1 MPDVAALLRSALAS
15 EQRLLLRRATEESAR
30 RRVRL
35 YLVGGAVRDA
45 LLGLPVADVDLVSA
59 PGGAD
64 FGRELA
70 GALGGEVVASSQFGT
85 HKIREGGIT
94 FDLAMART
102 ESYAHP
108 GALPSVRPAGIL
120 DDLARRDFTINAMAV
135 EVRGESWGDLQDE
148 FGGLADLRRGL
159 VRTLHDGSFRDDAT
173 RILRAAR
180 YAGRY
185 GYRIEEATQ
194 RALDR
199 DLAYL
204 DAIKGDR
211 LRHELERVFDEPRA
225 APILRLLRDAG
236 VLRAINPSLGADE
249 AALAR
254 IDEVALRPERGPRP
268 VMLSLLVSS
277 LPAEAAPALVR
288 RLNMGADWARVV
300 RDTLALRDIVARL
313 TGCNA
318 PACVPAR
325 WTTCCAPTTSTPCA
339 PAPLWRAT
347 TWRRRGCA
355 DTWTSC
361 ATPAR
366 CWTATTCW
374 RWGWR
379 EGRRWARC
387 CERSGAPGWTAR
399 SALART
405 RWRTCGDGLAARA
418 PTHGPP
424 LPRWERIE
432 VRGDR

>member
-1 MPDVAALLRSALAS
+1 MPDVAALLRSALVS
-15 EQRLLLRRATEESAR
+15 EQRQLLRRATEESAR

-199 DLAYL
+199 GLAYL

-225 APILRLLRDAG
+225 APILRILRDAG

-249 AALAR
+249 AALAQ
-254 IDEVALRPERGPRP
+254 IDEVAIGPERGPTP

-277 LPAEAAPALVR
+277 LPAEAAPALAR
-288 RLNMGADWARVV
+288 RLNMGAGWAGVV
-300 RDTLALRDIVARL
+300 RDTIALRDVLGRLKRSGLRPSEVDDLLSAYDEHALRAGAALASDDSAAARVRRYLDELRHVRPLLGGNDLLALGVERGPEVGALLRALRRARL
-313 TGCNA
+313 DGEVRTREDEVA
-318 PACVPAR
+318 YLRR
-325 WTTCCAPTTSTPCA
+325 WT
-339 PAPLWRAT
+339 
-347 TWRRRGCA
+347 
-355 DTWTSC
+355 
-361 ATPAR
+361 
-366 CWTATTCW
+366 
-374 RWGWR
+374 
-379 EGRRWARC
+379 
-387 CERSGAPGWTAR
+387 SG
-399 SALART
+399 
-405 RWRTCGDGLAARA
+405 
-418 PTHGPP
+418 
-424 LPRWERIE
+424 
-432 VRGDR
+432 

>member
-15 EQRLLLRRATEESAR
+15 EQRQLLRRAAEESAR

-85 HKIREGGIT
+85 HKIRAGGIT

-102 ESYAHP
+102 ESYARP
-108 GALPSVRPAGIL
+108 GALPSVRPGGIL

-225 APILRLLRDAG
+225 APILRILRDAG

-249 AALAR
+249 AALAQ

-277 LPAEAAPALVR
+277 LPAEAAPALAR
-288 RLNMGADWARVV
+288 RLNMGAGWARVV
-300 RDTLALRDIVARL
+300 RDSIALRDVLRRLQRSSLRPSEVDDLLSAYDEHALRAGAALAGDDLGSVVGAPIPGRTAPRPPTAGRQRLAGAGRGERAGRRRTSAVAQKRSP
-313 TGCNA
+313 GRRG
-318 PACVPAR
+318 PHSRGRGGVPAEM
-325 WTTCCAPTTSTPCA
+325 
-339 PAPLWRAT
+339 
-347 TWRRRGCA
+347 
-355 DTWTSC
+355 D
-361 ATPAR
+361 
-366 CWTATTCW
+366 
-374 RWGWR
+374 
-379 EGRRWARC
+379 
-387 CERSGAPGWTAR
+387 
-399 SALART
+399 
-405 RWRTCGDGLAARA
+405 
-418 PTHGPP
+418 
-424 LPRWERIE
+424 
-432 VRGDR
+432 

>member
-1 MPDVAALLRSALAS
+1 MPDVAALLRSALAP
-15 EQRLLLRRATEESAR
+15 EQMQLLRRASEESAR
-30 RRVRL
+30 RGVRL

-45 LLGLPVADVDLVSA
+45 LLGLSVADVDLVSA
-59 PGGAD
+59 PGDAE
-64 FGRELA
+64 FGRDLA

-85 HKIREGGIT
+85 HKIRAGGIT

-102 ESYAHP
+102 ESYDHP

-135 EVRGESWGDLQDE
+135 EVRGELWGDLQDE

-185 GYRIEEATQ
+185 GYRIEAATQ

-225 APILRLLRDAG
+225 APILRILRDAG
-236 VLRAINPSLGADE
+236 VLRAINSSLGADE
-249 AALAR
+249 AALAQ
-254 IDEVALRPERGPRP
+254 IDEIAIGPERGPTP

-300 RDTLALRDIVARL
+300 RDTLALHDIVARL
-313 TGCNA
+313 Q
-318 PACVPAR
+318 
-325 WTTCCAPTTSTPCA
+325 
-339 PAPLWRAT
+339 
-347 TWRRRGCA
+347 
-355 DTWTSC
+355 
-361 ATPAR
+361 
-366 CWTATTCW
+366 
-374 RWGWR
+374 
-379 EGRRWARC
+379 
-387 CERSGAPGWTAR
+387 RSGLRPSEVDDLLRAYDEHALRAGA
-399 SALART
+399 ALAS
-405 RWRTCGDGLAARA
+405 DDLAASWVRRYLDELRHVRPLLDGNDLLALGVARGPKVGELLRTLRCARLDGEVHTREDEVAYARA
-418 PTHGPP
+418 RFGEDETSP
-424 LPRWERIE
+424 
-432 VRGDR
+432 

>member
-1 MPDVAALLRSALAS
+1 M
-15 EQRLLLRRATEESAR
+15 QLLRRAAEESAR
-30 RRVRL
+30 RGMRL

-45 LLGLPVADVDLVSA
+45 LLGLSVADIDLVNA

-70 GALGGEVVASSQFGT
+70 EALGGEVVASSQFGT
-85 HKIREGGIT
+85 HKIRAGGIT
-94 FDLAMART
+94 FDLVMART
-102 ESYAHP
+102 ESYARP
-108 GALPSVRPAGIL
+108 GALPSVRPGGIL

-135 EVRGESWGDLQDE
+135 EVRGESWGDLLDD

-185 GYRIEEATQ
+185 DFRIEESTR

-204 DAIKGDR
+204 DAISGDR

-225 APILRLLRDAG
+225 APILRILRDAG

-249 AALAR
+249 AALAQ
-254 IDEVALRPERGPRP
+254 IDEVAIGPERGPTP

-300 RDTLALRDIVARL
+300 RDTLALHDIVARL
-313 TGCNA
+313 Q
-318 PACVPAR
+318 
-325 WTTCCAPTTSTPCA
+325 
-339 PAPLWRAT
+339 
-347 TWRRRGCA
+347 
-355 DTWTSC
+355 
-361 ATPAR
+361 
-366 CWTATTCW
+366 
-374 RWGWR
+374 
-379 EGRRWARC
+379 
-387 CERSGAPGWTAR
+387 RSGLRPSEVDDLLRAYDEHALRAGA
-399 SALART
+399 ALAS
-405 RWRTCGDGLAARA
+405 DDLAASWVRRYLDELRHVRPLLDGNDLLALGVARGPKVGELLRTLRCARLDGEVHTREDEVAYARA
-418 PTHGPP
+418 RFGEDETSP
-424 LPRWERIE
+424 
-432 VRGDR
+432 